1 MSTILLITR
10 DRLVR
15 ADFRSGREPRLLDL
29 VQEFTPAVDDFPSLV
44 EAALRLSKRRP
55 GRVWVLS
62 TEVWTQ
68 TLTLTAQSAAGLGPT
83 ELAKALAFEAEPFS
97 GISGLEAAGACVELP
112 GNRNQRAFWLVE
124 VPSGQLE
131 QVDYVVRAAGGRL
144 AGVGHPAGLPRRI
157 ALAAPEGTTTASGG
171 DSWTRVE
178 LWPGAIACLRGESSG
193 APSLHVV
200 NTEPKAGR
208 WQSEVERWCVGVAD
222 AAYRE
227 SLLATASVASEELDG
242 RHRISLED
250 RHGLEAFLSAWAGQL
265 DGKDPAVPLVHP
277 PKRPASPALRRAA
290 MAVLGLAAL
299 VLCIAHYLWSE
310 KVNGELAAEIVQL
323 KQPVEEFNQLKK
335 DLEAEEK
342 KKSALQTECDKLAAD
357 LALCQQVRSSLRQRV
372 AKLLTVL
379 AEKSSD
385 QMMIRRIDATG
396 SGVVIHGTCLDP
408 QDADALFGGLAR
420 ALEPLGWRVQLPR
433 KHGQD
438 LLVGGGPWQFQLHIE
453 EASP

>member
-15 ADFRSGREPRLLDL
+15 ADFRSGREPRLLEL

-68 TLTLTAQSAAGLGPT
+68 TLTLTAQSASGLGPV

-112 GNRNQRAFWLVE
+112 GDRNQRAYWLVE
-124 VPSGQLE
+124 LPSGQLE
-131 QVDYVVRAAGGRL
+131 QVDYVIRAAGGRL
-144 AGVGHPAGLPRRI
+144 AGVGHPAGLTQKL
-157 ALAAPEGTTTASGG
+157 ALSALDDSAASGG

-178 LWPGAIACLRGESSG
+178 LWPGAIVCLRGESNRVSR
-193 APSLHVV
+193 LHVV

-208 WQSEVERWCVGVAD
+208 WQSEVERWCGGIAD
-222 AAYRE
+222 ATHRE
-227 SLLATASVASEELDG
+227 SLLATATIASDEVDDQSRFSLDT
-242 RHRISLED
+242 RSD
-250 RHGLEAFLSAWAGQL
+250 LEAFLLAWAEQL
-265 DGKDPAVPLVHP
+265 DGKHLAVPLVPP
-277 PKRPASPALRRAA
+277 PKRPASPAVRRAA

-299 VLCIAHYLWSE
+299 VLCIAHYLWTE

-323 KQPVEEFNQLKK
+323 KQPVEEFNRLKK

-342 KKSALQTECDKLAAD
+342 KKSTLQAECDKLAAD
-357 LALCQQVRSSLRQRV
+357 LAIFQQVRSSLRQRA

-379 AEKSSD
+379 AENSSD
-385 QMMIRRIDATG
+385 QMMIRRIEATG
-396 SGVVIHGTCLDP
+396 SGAVIHGVCLDP

-420 ALEPLGWRVQLPR
+420 SLEPLGWRVQLPR

-453 EASP
+453 EMSP